1 MQIITNYFFV
11 IRIYL
16 KILIRDVSY
25 LGMLALSP
33 FLLYVS
39 FQLRE
44 LPEEIYRYSITLTL
58 TILAPIFAIILH
70 TFNAAKLFR
79 LHLKPELSQAMCL
92 LFPNLLSAAPLL
104 LPTIFAITSPE
115 LTCIFLAS
123 LISVSILL
131 TYDRK
136 LIAFL
141 PTLFLPFQNYQISVL
156 YALLPFIVVLIKK
169 TTSRAR
175 VVGGIAVFPHHVILP
190 LAAIFITSLPLFI
203 HSKKIYIT
211 SYGAGMV
218 DPEFLNPL
226 LVIDA
231 ITLQILLVLLPFIV
245 LSYAR
250 SVDLKMC
257 DVRLVAGNTA
267 KRRVTAILSATALT
281 TSTTII
287 VFALLSL
294 SGVLHTDWM
303 FVLHISLASV
313 FANLLIP
320 ADPDKSSRSLMSL
333 TLYLVTIFA
342 LPLLAVPLLLL
353 VLLCF
358 YDADVKIA
366 RWLSEHLY

>member
-33 FLLYVS
+33 FLLYTS

-44 LPEEIYRYSITLTL
+44 LPEEIYGYSITLAL
-58 TILAPIFAIILH
+58 TILAPIFAIVLH

-79 LHLKPELSQAMCL
+79 LHLKPEFSMCL

-104 LPTIFAITSPE
+104 LPTIFAITSPG
-115 LTCIFLAS
+115 LVCILLAS

-141 PTLFLPFQNYQISVL
+141 PALFLPFQSYQVSVV
-156 YALLPFIVVLIKK
+156 YALLPLIVVLIKK
-169 TTSRAR
+169 MTSRAR
-175 VVGGIAVFPHHVILP
+175 VVGGIAVFPHHVILA
-190 LAAIFITSLPLFI
+190 LAAILAASLPLFI

-211 SYGAGMV
+211 SYGAGMI

-226 LVIDA
+226 LVVDA
-231 ITLQILLVLLPFIV
+231 ITLQILLILLPFIV

-257 DVRLVAGNTA
+257 ELRLVAGSTA
-267 KRRVTAILSATALT
+267 KRRVTAILSAIAVT

-320 ADPDKSSRSLMSL
+320 ADPDKSSRSLISL
-333 TLYLVTIFA
+333 TLYLITIFA

-353 VLLCF
+353 VPLCF